1 MDEVGEGPD
10 HGHAGEWD
18 AEQDDVQQADA
29 QDVGQPHPS
38 AVHHARV
45 GVHLAVSRAH
55 VHDAAAPTRRQ
66 TAGETPTTLGNKIIL
81 FCFFANSILYACWI
95 TESSLMWT
103 QRTQFKFSP
112 PFWVKMC

>member
-10 HGHAGEWD
+10 HGHAGKGD

-55 VHDAAAPTRRQ
+55 VHDAAPPTRQQ
-66 TAGETPTTLGNKIIL
+66 TGGEK
-81 FCFFANSILYACWI
+81 
-95 TESSLMWT
+95 T
-103 QRTQFKFSP
+103 QLL
-112 PFWVKMC
+112 